1 MVSIIQFGGAGQS
14 QSGNVKV
21 QERNRR
27 MKKLN
32 RVRLKLQ
39 SNNGDYE

>member
-1 MVSIIQFGGAGQS
+1 MVSIYQFTGPGQS

-21 QERNRR
+21 QERSRR
-27 MKKLN
+27 MKKSN

-39 SNNGDYE
+39 SNKGDYE